1 MKKIVSVFL
10 IILFGIISMAQGDII
25 EDLKQ
30 FGKENGEKYMKPF
43 VTAFGSDLN
52 SGWFSCAKT
61 SPMSFGL
68 TFNAMLAVVP
78 DDDKTFIVHNP
89 NTNLYNGDYEVTAT
103 VFGNNGA
110 IFESKDTQIV
120 PDLSLPRGVDVGMVP
135 LIVPQAHL
143 GLPGGFEV
151 EVRYFPPCE
160 IKDMGKISFVGGGVK
175 YQVSK
180 LIPMLSTIVPISIQG
195 TYQQLKLGDEVTL
208 NSTFVNI
215 HASRGLVILPLTIY
229 GGIGY
234 EHTTLKA
241 KYTYTEPWE
250 GGTTHDIDFNI
261 TGDNGFRVTAGACVK
276 ILLLDVMVDYS
287 VGKYQTVRAGVG
299 FSI

>member
-1 MKKIVSVFL
+1 MKKIVSIFL
-10 IILFGIISMAQGDII
+10 IILFGIISIAQADII
-25 EDLKQ
+25 ENLKQ
-30 FGKENGEKYMKPF
+30 LSAENGEKYMKPF
-43 VTAFGSDLN
+43 VNAFGSDLN
-52 SGWFSCAKT
+52 SGWFSIAKT
-61 SPMSFGL
+61 APLSFGL

-78 DDDKTFIVHNP
+78 DGDKEFMAQNP
-89 NTNLYNGDYEVTAT
+89 DTSRYIETESVSAT
-103 VFGNNGA
+103 VFGNNGG
-110 IFESKDTQIV
+110 IFTSDEYPYLI
-120 PDLSLPRGVDVGMVP
+120 LPGGVDIKAVP

-143 GLPGGFEV
+143 GLPGGFEI
-151 EVRYFPPCE
+151 EVRYIPPYE
-160 IKDMGKISFVGGGVK
+160 IKDMGKISFMGGGVK

-180 LIPMLSTIVPISIQG
+180 LIPMLSTIVPIAIQG
-195 TYQQLKLGDEVTL
+195 TYQQFKLGDDVTI
-208 NSTFVNI
+208 NSAFVNL

-234 EHTTLKA
+234 EHTTLEA
-241 KYTYTEPWE
+241 KYTYTEPWQ

-261 TGDNGFRVTAGACVK
+261 TSDNNFRFTAGARLK

>member
-1 MKKIVSVFL
+1 MKKIVSIFL
-10 IILFGIISMAQGDII
+10 IILFGIISIAQSDII
-25 EDLKQ
+25 DDLKQ
-30 FGKENGEKYMKPF
+30 FGAENGEKYMKPF
-43 VTAFGSDLN
+43 VNAFGSDLN
-52 SGWFSCAKT
+52 SGWFSTAKT
-61 SPMSFGL
+61 APLSFGL

-78 DDDKTFIVHNP
+78 DDEKTFIVHNP
-89 NTNLYNGDYEVTAT
+89 NPELYHGDYEVTAT
-103 VFGNNGA
+103 VWGNNGA
-110 IFESKDTQIV
+110 VFTTKDPQVV
-120 PDLSLPRGVDVGMVP
+120 PNLFLPGGVNIGMIP

-151 EVRYFPPCE
+151 EVRYIPPYE

-180 LIPMLSTIVPISIQG
+180 LIPMLSTIVPIAIQG
-195 TYQQLKLGDEVTL
+195 TYQQFKLGDDVTI
-208 NSTFVNI
+208 NSTFVNL

-234 EHTTLKA
+234 EHTTLEA

-250 GGTTHDIDFNI
+250 GGTTHNIDFNI
-261 TGDNGFRVTAGACVK
+261 TGDNGFRATAGVRLK

-287 VGKYQTVRAGVG
+287 VGKYQTARAGVG

>member
-1 MKKIVSVFL
+1 MKKIVSIFL
-10 IILFGIISMAQGDII
+10 IILFGIISIAQSDII
-25 EDLKQ
+25 DDLKQ
-30 FGKENGEKYMKPF
+30 FGAENGKQYMKPF
-43 VTAFGSDLN
+43 VNAFGSDLN
-52 SGWFSCAKT
+52 SGWFSTAKT

-78 DDDKTFIVHNP
+78 DDDKTFLIHNP
-89 NTNLYNGDYEVTAT
+89 NDSLYNGDYELTAT

-110 IFESKDTQIV
+110 VFTSKV
-120 PDLSLPRGVDVGMVP
+120 VGVENLFLPGGVNIKAVP

-143 GLPGGFEV
+143 GLPAGFEI
-151 EVRYFPPCE
+151 EVRYMPSYE

-180 LIPMLSTIVPISIQG
+180 LIPMLSTFLPISIQG
-195 TYQQLKLGDEVTL
+195 TYQQFKLGDDVTI
-208 NSTFVNI
+208 NSAFVNL
-215 HASRGLVILPLTIY
+215 HASRGLVILPLTFY

-234 EHTTLKA
+234 ESTKLKA
-241 KYTYTEPWE
+241 KYTYTEPWS
-250 GGTTHDIDFNI
+250 GTEVPIDFDIN
-261 TGDNGFRVTAGACVK
+261 GDNGFRFTAGARLK

-287 VGKYQTVRAGVG
+287 VGKYQTLRAGVG

>member
-1 MKKIVSVFL
+1 MKKTVSVFL
-10 IILFGIISMAQGDII
+10 IILFGIISIAQGDII

-30 FGKENGEKYMKPF
+30 FGEENGEKYMKPF

-78 DDDKTFIVHNP
+78 DDEKTFLIHNP
-89 NTNLYNGDYEVTAT
+89 DTTLFEGESKETAT
-103 VFGNNGA
+103 AFGNDGA
-110 IFESKDTQIV
+110 VFISKVGGDPLIF
-120 PDLSLPRGVDVGMVP
+120 PGGADVGMVP

-215 HASRGLVILPLTIY
+215 HASRELVILPLTIY

>member
-10 IILFGIISMAQGDII
+10 IILLGAMSLAQADII
-25 EDLKQ
+25 ENLKQ
-30 FGKENGEKYMKPF
+30 LSAENGEKYMKPF
-43 VTAFGSDLN
+43 VNAFGSDLN
-52 SGWFSCAKT
+52 SGWFSIAKT
-61 SPMSFGL
+61 APLSFGL

-78 DDDKTFIVHNP
+78 DGDKTFKVHNP
-89 NTNLYNGDYEVTAT
+89 NDTLYNGDYKETAT

-110 IFESKDTQIV
+110 VFLSKVIGV
-120 PDLSLPRGVDVGMVP
+120 EDLFLPKGVDIKAVP

-143 GLPGGFEV
+143 GLPGGFEI
-151 EVRYFPPCE
+151 EVRYIPPYE
-160 IKDMGKISFVGGGVK
+160 IKDMGKISFMGGGVK

-180 LIPMLSTIVPISIQG
+180 LIPMLSTIVPIAIQG
-195 TYQQLKLGDEVTL
+195 TYQQFKLGDDVTI
-208 NSTFVNI
+208 NSTFVNL

-234 EHTTLKA
+234 EHTTLEA
-241 KYTYTEPWE
+241 KYTYIEPWE
-250 GGTTHDIDFNI
+250 GGTTHAIDFNI
-261 TGDNGFRVTAGACVK
+261 TGDNGFRATAGVRLK
-276 ILLLDVMVDYS
+276 ILLLDVMLDYS

>member
-1 MKKIVSVFL
+1 MKKIVSIFL
-10 IILFGIISMAQGDII
+10 IIMFGIISIAQSDII
-25 EDLKQ
+25 DDLKQ

-52 SGWFSCAKT
+52 SAWFSTAKT

-78 DDDKTFIVHNP
+78 DDEKTFLIHNP
-89 NTNLYNGDYEVTAT
+89 NTDLYNGDYEVTAT

-110 IFESKDTQIV
+110 VFTSKV
-120 PDLSLPRGVDVGMVP
+120 VGVEDLFLPRGVDVGMVP

-143 GLPGGFEV
+143 GLPAGFEV
-151 EVRYFPPCE
+151 ELRYIPPYE

-195 TYQQLKLGDEVTL
+195 TYQQLKLGDDVTI
-208 NSTFVNI
+208 NSTFVNL
-215 HASRGLVILPLTIY
+215 HASRGLVVFPLTFY

-261 TGDNGFRVTAGACVK
+261 TGDNNFRVTAGARLK
-276 ILLLDVMVDYS
+276 ILLIDVMLDYS

>member
-1 MKKIVSVFL
+1 MKKIVSIFLFIVFCSVSL
-10 IILFGIISMAQGDII
+10 VHGDII
-25 EDLKQ
+25 KDLKQ
-30 FGKENGEKYMKPF
+30 FGAENGEKYMKPF

-52 SGWFSCAKT
+52 SGWFSTAKT
-61 SPMSFGL
+61 APLSFGL

-78 DDDKTFIVHNP
+78 DDDKTFLIHNP
-89 NTNLYNGDYEVTAT
+89 DTTLFEGESKETAT
-103 VFGNNGA
+103 AFGNEGA
-110 IFESKDTQIV
+110 VFISKVGGDPLIF
-120 PDLSLPRGVDVGMVP
+120 PGGADVGMVP

-234 EHTTLKA
+234 EHTTLEA
-241 KYTYTEPWE
+241 KYEYTPPWYESLDPEPQK
-250 GGTTHDIDFNI
+250 FNI
-261 TGDNGFRVTAGACVK
+261 TGDNNFRFTAGARLK

>member
-1 MKKIVSVFL
+1 MKKIVSIFL
-10 IILFGIISMAQGDII
+10 IILFGIISIAQSDII
-25 EDLKQ
+25 DDLKQ
-30 FGKENGEKYMKPF
+30 FGTENGEKYMKPF

-52 SGWFSCAKT
+52 SGWFSIAKT
-61 SPMSFGL
+61 APLSFGL

-78 DDDKTFIVHNP
+78 DGDKTFIVHNP
-89 NTNLYNGDYEVTAT
+89 NPDLYNGDYEVTAT

-110 IFESKDTQIV
+110 VFTSKV
-120 PDLSLPRGVDVGMVP
+120 VGVEDLFLPKGVDIKAVP

-143 GLPGGFEV
+143 GLPGGFEI
-151 EVRYFPPCE
+151 EVRYIPPYE
-160 IKDMGKISFVGGGVK
+160 IKDMGKISFMGGGVK

-180 LIPMLSTIVPISIQG
+180 LIPMLSTIVPIAIQG
-195 TYQQLKLGDEVTL
+195 TYQQFKLGDDVTI
-208 NSTFVNI
+208 NSAFVNL

-234 EHTTLKA
+234 EHTTLEA

-250 GGTTHDIDFNI
+250 GGTTHKIDFNI
-261 TGDNGFRVTAGACVK
+261 TGDNNFRFTAGARLK